1 MSDCKTWT
9 GEALEGGIQSVIRDI
24 KDASNHINFI
34 RKAVVELNDAGD
46 AEAGMGLLCAVEVA
60 LDNLAGDAEDNIKHV
75 LELDAV
81 AAKESS
87 FLIRG
92 HGEHQLFDALQEG
105 RQVGGFCVEFMARA
119 ARKALEVY
127 RADHQMPKEPIP
139 DESVVNAVV
148 EAVLEDQTPERAME
162 GADHE

>member
-1 MSDCKTWT
+1 MSDCQSKTWT
-9 GEALEGGIQSVIRDI
+9 GEVVEMGIQSVVRDI

-34 RKAVVELNDAGD
+34 RKAVVALNDEGD
-46 AEAGMGLLCAVEVA
+46 AEAGMGLLYAVEVA
-60 LDNLAGDAEDNIKHV
+60 LDNLAEDAEGNIKHV

-81 AAKESS
+81 AAVEGPL
-87 FLIRG
+87 LIRG
-92 HGEHQLFDALQEG
+92 HGEQALFDALQEG

-127 RADHQMPKEPIP
+127 KADHWTPKEPIP

-148 EAVLEDQTPERAME
+148 EAVVEEGQE
-162 GADHE
+162 GAAHVE